1 MTRKL
6 EQEFNLPSM
15 EELKELS
22 QQEVVEV
29 GIEPA
34 ETLVQATPPAEVVT
48 TAITNAEK
56 IDSALPQVDGVVKH
70 DGDMENIAE
79 RALDSYEEL
88 MSLGMN
94 VQDAHAG
101 RIFETAGKMLQIAMD
116 SKNAKVDK
124 KLRMIDLQIKKM
136 RIDAMEGT
144 NTSSNDNGTVMDRN
158 QLLTFLNKKDK

>member
-22 QQEVVEV
+22 QQDVVEI
-29 GIEPA
+29 GIEKPA
-34 ETLVQATPPAEVVT
+34 KPPAEVEVT
-48 TAITNAEK
+48 QALTNADK
-56 IDSALPQVDGVVKH
+56 IDAALPKVDGVEKH
-70 DGDMENIAE
+70 DVDMEDIATK
-79 RALDSYEEL
+79 AIDSYEEL

-124 KLRMIDLQIKKM
+124 KLRMIDLQIRKL
-136 RIDAMEGT
+136 RLDAMEGT
-144 NTSSNDNGTVMDRN
+144 NISNSDGTQVMDRN
-158 QLLTFLNKKDK
+158 QLLQFLNKGDK

>member
-22 QQEVVEV
+22 QQEVEEV
-29 GIEPA
+29 GLEKPA
-34 ETLVQATPPAEVVT
+34 QPPAEVEVT

-56 IDSALPQVDGVVKH
+56 IDTALPQVEGVERH
-70 DGDMENIAE
+70 DVDMENIAE

-101 RIFETAGKMLQIAMD
+101 RIFETASKMLQIAMD

-124 KLRMIDLQIKKM
+124 KLRMIDLQIRKM
-136 RIDAMEGT
+136 RVDAMEGVDSG
-144 NTSSNDNGTVMDRN
+144 NQDGSSVMDRN
-158 QLLTFLNKKDK
+158 QLLQFLNKGDK

>member
-22 QQEVVEV
+22 QQAVVEV

-34 ETLVQATPPAEVVT
+34 EDPVQAPPPAEVVT
-48 TAITNAEK
+48 TALTNAEK
-56 IDSALPQVDGVVKH
+56 IDSALPQVEGVVKH

-101 RIFETAGKMLQIAMD
+101 RIFETAGKMLQIALD

-144 NTSSNDNGTVMDRN
+144 NSSSNDNGTVMDRN
-158 QLLTFLNKKDK
+158 QLLQFLNKKDK

>member
-22 QQEVVEV
+22 QQDVIEV
-29 GIEPA
+29 GIDAPTVI
-34 ETLVQATPPAEVVT
+34 ETPAEVVT
-48 TAITNAEK
+48 TALTNAEK
-56 IDSALPQVDGVVKH
+56 IDSALPTVEGVNKH

-79 RALDSYEEL
+79 KAMDSFEEL

-124 KLRMIDLQIKKM
+124 KLRMVDLQIKKM
-136 RIDAMEGT
+136 RIDAMDGGSS
-144 NTSSNDNGTVMDRN
+144 TSSDNGTVMDRN
-158 QLLTFLNKKDK
+158 QLLQFLNKKDK

>member
-1 MTRKL
+1 MD
-6 EQEFNLPSM
+6 
-15 EELKELS
+15 ELKELS
-22 QQEVVEV
+22 QQEVIEV
-29 GIEPA
+29 GIEP
-34 ETLVQATPPAEVVT
+34 EATPVASTPAEIVT
-48 TAITNAEK
+48 TALTNAEK
-56 IDSALPQVDGVVKH
+56 IDSALPSVEGVTKH

-79 RALDSYEEL
+79 RAMDSYEEL

-124 KLRMIDLQIKKM
+124 KLRMIDLQLKKL

-144 NTSSNDNGTVMDRN
+144 NSGSNDNSAVMDRN
-158 QLLTFLNKKDK
+158 QLLQFLNKKDK

>member
-22 QQEVVEV
+22 QQEVVKV
-29 GIEPA
+29 GIDAEAVPVPA
-34 ETLVQATPPAEVVT
+34 TEVVT
-48 TAITNAEK
+48 TALTNAEK
-56 IDSALPQVDGVVKH
+56 IDSALPQVNDVNKH
-70 DGDMENIAE
+70 DGDMEDIAG
-79 RALDSYEEL
+79 RAMDSYEEL

-124 KLRMIDLQIKKM
+124 KLRMIDLQLKKL

-144 NTSSNDNGTVMDRN
+144 NSGSNDNSAVMDRN
-158 QLLTFLNKKDK
+158 QLLQFLNKKDK

>member
-34 ETLVQATPPAEVVT
+34 EPPVQATPPAEVVT
-48 TAITNAEK
+48 TALTNAEK
-56 IDSALPQVDGVVKH
+56 IDSALPQVEGVVKH

-136 RIDAMEGT
+136 RLDAMEGT
-144 NTSSNDNGTVMDRN
+144 NSSSNDSGTVMDRN
-158 QLLTFLNKKDK
+158 QLLQFLNKKDK

>member
-22 QQEVVEV
+22 QQEVVKV
-29 GIEPA
+29 GIEEPIK
-34 ETLVQATPPAEVVT
+34 PPAEVEVT
-48 TAITNAEK
+48 KAITNAEK
-56 IDSALPQVDGVVKH
+56 IDSALPKVDGVEKH
-70 DGDMENIAE
+70 DVDMEDIATK
-79 RALDSYEEL
+79 AIDSYEEL

-124 KLRMIDLQIKKM
+124 KLRMIDLQIRKL

-144 NTSSNDNGTVMDRN
+144 RVILTVG
-158 QLLTFLNKKDK
+158 K

>member
-15 EELKELS
+15 DELKELS
-22 QQEVVEV
+22 QQDVIEV
-29 GIEPA
+29 GIEP
-34 ETLVQATPPAEVVT
+34 EATPIASTPAEVVT
-48 TAITNAEK
+48 TALTNAEK
-56 IDSALPQVDGVVKH
+56 IDSALPSVEGVTKH

-79 RALDSYEEL
+79 RAMDSYEEL

-124 KLRMIDLQIKKM
+124 KLRMIDLQLKKL

-144 NTSSNDNGTVMDRN
+144 NSGSNDNSAVMDRN
-158 QLLTFLNKKDK
+158 QLLSFLNKKDK